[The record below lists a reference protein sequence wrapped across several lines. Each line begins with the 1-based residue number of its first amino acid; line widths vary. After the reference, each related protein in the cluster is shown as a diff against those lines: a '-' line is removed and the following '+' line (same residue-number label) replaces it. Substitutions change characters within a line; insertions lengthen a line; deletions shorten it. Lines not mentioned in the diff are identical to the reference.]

1 MDLYRE
7 YGKAA
12 LAAAGLENKLI
23 LLIAL
28 HRTTSQNDEIFTKEY
43 EKLHRKTLGGLIKEA
58 RASAI
63 FTESSNE
70 NLKLILEFR
79 NWMVHHIARDMLGY
93 VVQEN
98 GMKNLEHNLREIAV
112 FFNEASEMCG
122 QEIQR
127 IIKDRGIN
135 LYPFNLKMQVSIS
148 ENYL

>member
-28 HRTTSQNDEIFTKEY
+28 HRSENQSDE
-43 EKLHRKTLGGLIKEA
+43 
-58 RASAI
+58 I

-70 NLKLILEFR
+70 NLKLILEHR

-93 VVQEN
+93 VVQEK
-98 GMKNLEHNLREIAV
+98 GMEKLEYNLRELAA
-112 FFNEASEMCG
+112 FFNGASEMCW
-122 QEIQR
+122 QEIQKLT
-127 IIKDRGIN
+127 KDRGIN
-135 LYPFNLKMQVSIS
+135 QEPLQKAINEALDAQF
-148 ENYL
+148 

>member
-28 HRTTSQNDEIFTKEY
+28 NRSENQSDEVFTIEY
-43 EKLHRKTLGGLIKEA
+43 EKLHRKTLGSLIKETQK
-58 RASAI
+58 SSI

-70 NLKLILEFR
+70 NLKLILEHR

-93 VVQEN
+93 VVQEK
-98 GMKNLEHNLREIAV
+98 GMENLEHNLRELSV
-112 FFNEASEMCG
+112 FFNGASEMCW
-122 QEIQR
+122 QEIQKLS
-127 IIKDRGIN
+127 KDRGIN
-135 LYPFNLKMQVSIS
+135 QEPLQKAINEALDAQF
-148 ENYL
+148 

>member
-28 HRTTSQNDEIFTKEY
+28 YRTTSQNDEIFTKEY
-43 EKLHRKTLGGLIKEA
+43 EKLHRKTLGSLIKEA

-112 FFNEASEMCG
+112 FFNEASEMCW

-135 LYPFNLKMQVSIS
+135 LEPWQKVINEALDAQF
-148 ENYL
+148 

>member
-28 HRTTSQNDEIFTKEY
+28 HRTTDQNDEVYTREY

-58 RASAI
+58 QKSAI
-63 FTESSNE
+63 FTESSND
-70 NLKLILEFR
+70 NLKLILEYR

-93 VVQEN
+93 VVQEK
-98 GMKNLEHNLREIAV
+98 GMKNLEHNLREITV
-112 FFNEASEMCG
+112 FFHGASEMCW

-127 IIKDRGIN
+127 LIKDRGIN
-135 LYPFNLKMQVSIS
+135 LEPWQKVINEALDAQF
-148 ENYL
+148 